1 MHKSFMKLKAHIKN
15 FWYGECGSELMQW
28 AIIIII
34 VVGLAV
40 VAFGIADMLTGK
52 MDEAA
57 DVLDDLEV
65 PDVDGG

>member
-1 MHKSFMKLKAHIKN
+1 MKKYFRNAWAKVKN
-15 FWYGECGSELMQW
+15 AWYSEEGSELMQW

-40 VAFGIADMLTGK
+40 VAFGISETLTGK

-57 DVLDDLEV
+57 DVLEELDV
-65 PDVDGG
+65 PAHET